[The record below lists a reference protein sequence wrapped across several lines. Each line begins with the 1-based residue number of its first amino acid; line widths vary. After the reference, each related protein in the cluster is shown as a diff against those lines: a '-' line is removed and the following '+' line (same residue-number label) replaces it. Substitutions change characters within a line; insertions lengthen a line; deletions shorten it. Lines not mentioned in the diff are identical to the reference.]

1 MRRKDFNWNTVFN
14 FTMNRNKLV
23 ELYGDGEDDIPNNLF
38 LGKSLGAT
46 YGYKWIGVVQE
57 TDTDYIAAKIAEG
70 KATKSEYADKIAERQ
85 QWRDDINAAKDE
97 IERLEALEPDPEEK
111 PEMES

>member
-1 MRRKDFNWNTVFN
+1 MKKYEIDELINEQQTIILDREG
-14 FTMNRNKLV
+14 KLT
-23 ELYGDGEDDIPNNLF
+23 
-38 LGKSLGAT
+38 S
-46 YGYKWIGVVQE
+46 
-57 TDTDYIAAKIAEG
+57 TDYIAAKIAEG

-85 QWRDDINAAKDE
+85 QWRDDINAAKDK

>member
-1 MRRKDFNWNTVFN
+1 MKKYEIDALINEQQTIILDREG
-14 FTMNRNKLV
+14 KL
-23 ELYGDGEDDIPNNLF
+23 
-38 LGKSLGAT
+38 SS
-46 YGYKWIGVVQE
+46 
-57 TDTDYIAAKIAEG
+57 TDYIAAKIAEG

-85 QWRDDINAAKDE
+85 QWRDDINAAKAE